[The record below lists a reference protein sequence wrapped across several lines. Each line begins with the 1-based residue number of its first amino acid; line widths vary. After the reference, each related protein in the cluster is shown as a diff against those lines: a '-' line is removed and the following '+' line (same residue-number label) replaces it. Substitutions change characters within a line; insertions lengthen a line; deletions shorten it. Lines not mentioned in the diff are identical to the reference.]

1 MAHHSKRLPYTLL
14 FSFSI
19 LILAIVTSACS
30 FGGSGTG
37 GTPTPTPT
45 PTTAPLVA
53 FKGTDFT
60 INYPQN
66 WKTKTDST
74 GVTFTDPSGIA
85 YFQIHVAPDPD
96 GLVSASNE
104 VTLGLNA
111 FKSQA
116 KNYQQQSVASTTTV
130 AGETWSQGAATGDIT
145 PSGQKTA
152 TNVKIIIIADNH
164 PPNSTSTNAFIIG
177 YATGTQIFDLANSGY
192 FQPMLQSFKFTS

>member
-1 MAHHSKRLPYTLL
+1 MVHHTKRLPYTLL

-19 LILAIVTSACS
+19 LLLAIVTSACS
-30 FGGSGTG
+30 FGGSGSG
-37 GTPTPTPT
+37 STPTPTPT
-45 PTTAPLVA
+45 PTTAPLTA

-66 WKTKTDST
+66 WKAKTDST

-85 YFQIHVAPDPD
+85 YFQVHEAPDPD
-96 GLVSASNE
+96 SLVSASQE
-104 VTLGLNA
+104 VTLGLDA

-164 PPNSTSTNAFIIG
+164 PPSSSSTKAFIIG
-177 YATGTQIFDLANSGY
+177 YATGTQVFDLANSGY
-192 FQPMLQSFKFTS
+192 FQPMLQSFKFTA